1 MICVS
6 SEAFSDDAENFFAVK
21 LARHSF
27 FQKMVMQVESPPSSL
42 EEEEQD
48 VIEPS
53 LRPRRTKDDI
63 LNPENVREEKLR
75 SKDVLDDVFNAVG
88 VLCFL
93 SLSFLNLF
101 PPFAGENFEFMNRI
115 LSRMHRRIR
124 SIERVKR
131 CYSLFI
137 SPFAFLYSNIAG

>member
-1 MICVS
+1 
-6 SEAFSDDAENFFAVK
+6 
-21 LARHSF
+21 
-27 FQKMVMQVESPPSSL
+27 MVMQVESPPSSL

-63 LNPENVREEKLR
+63 LNQENVREEKLR

-101 PPFAGENFEFMNRI
+101 PPFDGEKFEFTNRI

-137 SPFAFLYSNIAG
+137 SPFAFSIFKYRRLKRTPRMASIRSNSAFVRK